1 MNRKHLHI
9 SLLSAALLALSL
21 LTGGCKAI
29 EKAAIEK
36 ISQIEITSFQIDNI
50 SPVGLKGLD
59 GEFLVG
65 ISNPTVTVEL
75 SDISANIL
83 YKGEEFG
90 RFRLD
95 AFVLKGHSKVI
106 YPLTAHAKLNSIT
119 SFGILMQA
127 LSGKR
132 DDFSV
137 RIEGTGKALGM
148 SKDIVVEM
156 PLAELLE
163 MMSKTENE
171 NEK

>member
-1 MNRKHLHI
+1 MNRKLLHI
-9 SLLSAALLALSL
+9 SFASAVLLALSFL
-21 LTGGCKAI
+21 AGGCRAI
-29 EKAAIEK
+29 EKAAVDK
-36 ISQIEITSFQIDNI
+36 ISQIEITSFEIESI
-50 SPVGLKGLD
+50 TPVGLKGLD

-65 ISNPTVTVEL
+65 ISNPTVTVTL
-75 SDISANIL
+75 SDITANIL

-90 RFRLD
+90 RFQLD
-95 AFVLKGHSKVI
+95 SFVLKGHSKVI

-163 MMSKTENE
+163 MMSKTETE

>member
-1 MNRKHLHI
+1 M
-9 SLLSAALLALSL
+9 LLN
-21 LTGGCKAI
+21 GCKAI
-29 EKAAIEK
+29 EKAAVEK
-36 ISQIEITSFQIDNI
+36 ISQIEITSFKVNNI

-75 SDISANIL
+75 SDITANIL

-95 AFVLKGHSKVI
+95 SFVLKGRSKVI

-127 LSGKR
+127 LAGKR

-137 RIEGTGKALGM
+137 RIEGTGKALGL
-148 SKDIVVEM
+148 SKDIVM
-156 PLAELLE
+156 DMTLAELLDL
-163 MMSKTENE
+163 MSKTEKENE
-171 NEK
+171 N